1 MLGGTSMGEEASRF
15 YQMLCFST
23 EVGPHSY
30 PTLMPYYKSEK
41 FSLGGVPIGADW
53 DPA

>member
-1 MLGGTSMGEEASRF
+1 MGEEASRF
-15 YQMLCFST
+15 YQMLWFST
-23 EVGPHSY
+23 EVGPQPE
-30 PTLMPYYKSEK
+30 PTLMTYYKSEK